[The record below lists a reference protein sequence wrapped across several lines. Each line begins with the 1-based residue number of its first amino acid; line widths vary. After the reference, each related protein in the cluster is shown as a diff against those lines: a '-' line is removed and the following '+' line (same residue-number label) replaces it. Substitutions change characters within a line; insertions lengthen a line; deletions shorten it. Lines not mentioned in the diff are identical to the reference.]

1 MKFADRSI
9 VVTGSEGQLGT
20 ELCRQLGAAAIG
32 LPRSKCNLLDAAGLT
47 ESLAHYRPTIV
58 INTAAYTAVDRAES
72 EQELCNSVNAD
83 GVASLAKVCRQL
95 DCVLVQVSTD
105 YVFGG
110 DAARSAPYRETDKPN
125 PVNIYGHSKLAGE
138 RHAATWHKH
147 FIVRTCGLYGP
158 RSKETQSNFVDT
170 MLRLGRERDRL
181 RIVDDQICSPSYT
194 VDVAK
199 GILTLARTQA
209 HGTYHLVNE
218 GAITWYEFANE
229 IFRQAGLGT
238 RTDRIT
244 TCEYGAAAQRP
255 AYSVLDASKYNAIAS
270 PLRSWNVALA
280 EYLQRFGKLT
290 SSAGKSSHIVA
301 PIQPSKSVHLVPGT
315 QSQI

>member
-9 VVTGSEGQLGT
+9 VVTGSEGQLGA
-20 ELCRQLGAAAIG
+20 ELCRQLGTAAVG
-32 LPRSKCNLLDAAGLT
+32 LTRSRCNLLDAAGLT

-72 EQELCNSVNAD
+72 EQKLCYSVNAD
-83 GVASLAKVCRQL
+83 AVALLAKVCRQL
-95 DCVLVQVSTD
+95 DCVLIQVSTD

-110 DAARSAPYRETDKPN
+110 DAARSAPYRETDEPN
-125 PVNIYGHSKLAGE
+125 PVNVYGHSKLAGE
-138 RHAATWHKH
+138 HNAATWHKH

-194 VDVAK
+194 VDVAR

-209 HGTYHLVNE
+209 YGTYHLVNQ

-229 IFRQAGLGT
+229 IFRQAELGT

-244 TCEYGAAAQRP
+244 TSDYGAAAQRP

-280 EYLQRFGKLT
+280 EYLRGIDRLM
-290 SSAGKSSHIVA
+290 SRVSKSSHIVA
-301 PIQPSKSVHLVPGT
+301 PFHPPKSVHLTPGT
-315 QSQI
+315 RSQI